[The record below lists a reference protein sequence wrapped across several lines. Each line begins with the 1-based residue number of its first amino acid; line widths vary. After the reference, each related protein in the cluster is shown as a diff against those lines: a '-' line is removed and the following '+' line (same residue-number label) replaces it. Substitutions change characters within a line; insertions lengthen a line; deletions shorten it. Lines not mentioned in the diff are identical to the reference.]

1 MSARALWR
9 DLVAG
14 RALPALVPIAP
25 ILLLPFIIIG
35 FVVIFPLWAASL
47 LVLTIA
53 RGLAW
58 LSDLA
63 LRKPLLKPKVDYAFE
78 WVLTFAGLARKIR
91 AKP

>member
-1 MSARALWR
+1 MNARALWR
-9 DLVAG
+9 DLAAG

-35 FVVIFPLWAASL
+35 FVVVFPLWAVSL

-58 LSDLA
+58 LIDLA
-63 LRKPLLKPKVDYAFE
+63 LRKPLVKPKVDYAFE

-91 AKP
+91 TKR